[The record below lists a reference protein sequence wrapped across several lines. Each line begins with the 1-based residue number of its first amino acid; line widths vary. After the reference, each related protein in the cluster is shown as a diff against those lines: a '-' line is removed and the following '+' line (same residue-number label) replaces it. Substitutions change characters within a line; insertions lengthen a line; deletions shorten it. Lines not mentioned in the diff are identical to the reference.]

1 MMMRRYQ
8 GGGLIMYAIGAVVVM
23 ALLAGAV
30 IWVNHFIKVT
40 WEDPAYTRGTDDQRA
55 ADSKVLDQ
63 VKTERDQWKQAERDR
78 EHELEQQSDRIKD
91 ANDALKALNETSARL
106 IARNKSIIAAQNA
119 KRPAFD
125 AEQARDRQIVLS
137 PQPEQPLADEIKA
150 INAAVLDAFG
160 LGKPAK

>member
-1 MMMRRYQ
+1 
-8 GGGLIMYAIGAVVVM
+8 
-23 ALLAGAV
+23 
-30 IWVNHFIKVT
+30 
-40 WEDPAYTRGTDDQRA
+40 
-55 ADSKVLDQ
+55 